1 MMDERFI
8 YAILLIGITLGTVII
23 MLICM
28 MISLKTLRRKIDKQ
42 SKLIKGIVETNESV
56 SHDLKVGA
64 SLLQESAKTTGVKY
78 SLLRTLKRSFIF
90 TFIGIALLAGAL
102 YTNYSGLIVSGGVV
116 FGIGVALL
124 ITFFTSNSYLR
135 KEIETEEKQ
144 L

>member
-1 MMDERFI
+1 
-8 YAILLIGITLGTVII
+8 
-23 MLICM
+23 
-28 MISLKTLRRKIDKQ
+28 
-42 SKLIKGIVETNESV
+42 
-56 SHDLKVGA
+56 VGA

-90 TFIGIALLAGAL
+90 SFIGIALLAGAL

-116 FGIGVALL
+116 LGIGVALL
-124 ITFFTSNSYLR
+124 ISFFTSNSYLR